1 MEITFS
7 IISDIPQSEIQL
19 HNLVTSEVPQKMSK
33 KTKYVIGIDIG
44 TTSVRSLVYD
54 ERGEVVGEAHS
65 SLDPVIP
72 QPGCYEIDPD
82 QLWEKVTNSEI

>member
-1 MEITFS
+1 
-7 IISDIPQSEIQL
+7 
-19 HNLVTSEVPQKMSK
+19 MSK

-82 QLWEKVTNSEI
+82 QLWEKVLHSEI